1 MGYLCHR
8 IGGPRRRRDDVKD
21 GRRMIHYP
29 ITFKAAILERL
40 HEPLHID
47 EVRFDGPLGVGQ
59 VLVKISYSGICG
71 KQIEEIQGTK
81 GSDPYLPHLL
91 GHEGSGIV
99 IDVGPGVRKVVPGE
113 AVVLHWLKG
122 SGIDAKTPLYWRRDQ
137 RINAGWVTTFNEYGV
152 ISENRLT
159 PIPKEADL
167 SVACL
172 LGCAVTTGVG
182 VILNEANLH
191 PGDSVAVFGCGGVG
205 LNAIQGAAMVQGY
218 PIIAVDRNPE
228 SRQLARRFGATHAI
242 DPTAV
247 DVLTEIKRMT
257 GGQGVQVV
265 IVAVGNPEVI
275 EVAVQASTIPGAVFL
290 VGVPPTG
297 SKIQVDPFAIHGR
310 RTLLGS
316 YGGGTVPDRD
326 IARYLDLY
334 AKGCL
339 KLKELIFDVVPL
351 EQIHRGIA
359 AMLSGKPGR
368 CVVRMMPND
377 V

>member
-1 MGYLCHR
+1 
-8 IGGPRRRRDDVKD
+8 
-21 GRRMIHYP
+21 MIHYP

-91 GHEGSGIV
+91 GHEGSGTV
-99 IDVGPGVRKVVPGE
+99 IDVGPGVTKVVPGDQ
-113 AVVLHWLKG
+113 VVLHWLKG
-122 SGIDAKTPLYWRRDQ
+122 SGIDATPPLYWRRDQ

-159 PIPKEADL
+159 PIPREADL

-182 VILNEANLH
+182 VILNEAH
-191 PGDSVAVFGCGGVG
+191 VQPGDSVAVFGCGGVG
-205 LNAIQGAAMVQGY
+205 LSAIQGAAMVRGY
-218 PIIAVDRNPE
+218 PIIAIDRKPE
-228 SRQLARRFGATHAI
+228 SLQLARTFGATHAI
-242 DPTAV
+242 DPTAA
-247 DVLTEIKRMT
+247 DVLAEIKRLT
-257 GGQGVQVV
+257 GGKGVQSV

-297 SKIQVDPFAIHGR
+297 SKIKVDPFAIHCR
-310 RTLLGS
+310 RTLMGS
-316 YGGGTVPDRD
+316 YGGGAVPDRD
-326 IARYLDLY
+326 VPRYWDLY
-334 AKGCL
+334 AKGHL
-339 KLKELIFDVVPL
+339 KLKELIFDIIPF
-351 EQIHRGIA
+351 EQMNHGIE
-359 AMLSGKPGR
+359 AMQSGKPGR
-368 CVVRMMPND
+368 CVVRMEGAR
-377 V
+377 